1 MTSQKDF
8 SEINIP
14 ECVEMLT
21 KMTKEEW
28 DELVAL
34 KNVISY
40 NPASVSTDKMEKF
53 TELLVQSLYGKGENS
68 KITTPTN
75 Y

>member
-1 MTSQKDF
+1 
-8 SEINIP
+8 
-14 ECVEMLT
+14 MLT
-21 KMTKEEW
+21 KMTENEW
-28 DELVAL
+28 DELITL
-34 KNVISY
+34 KDAISY